1 MNLAPLIEVYS
12 TALVA
17 VAIAVVAALALIPVR
32 NREVRRGLV
41 STLVAMAVFLG
52 LRLLRAGVES
62 SSPHLADYVK
72 VAGLLVFAWGVL
84 RLASSLVFDL
94 LVGRSSGRHSPKIVR
109 QVAFGVVYVLVLV
122 AILRSVL
129 EIDLASLLA
138 TSAVL
143 SLVLGLALQ
152 DTLGNLFAGLS
163 LQAEKPF
170 EVGDWVTFGTFAGRI
185 MQVGWRTTQ
194 IEDFAHDLIS
204 VPNNVIAREAITNHS
219 RPSTITGVRLDLGL
233 SYEAP
238 PNRVKEVVLGV
249 LRDDPAVRADPE
261 PMVRLTGFADSS
273 VTYLVRFW
281 VDTFEQRY
289 TCARPG
295 ERHPLVPPSPGGPGD
310 PLPHPHGEAP
320 HRGRRGPPAA
330 RATAGRQDIER
341 YLAGSELLAPLGV
354 EGQRVLAERS
364 REVVF
369 GDGERVFGAGDEG
382 DRCYLVLSGGARML
396 GDDGEVVARIGPGEI
411 FGEGALLTGTPRS
424 ATMAAEGDTVL
435 LEIGRAAF
443 REVLLANEQVAAE
456 LAAILEKRQAARKAA
471 GQPTGHAGATVNGN
485 EAAGLMRRIR
495 DIFGLGR

>member
-289 TCARPG
+289 LALDRVNATLWYRLRREGLEIPFPIRTVKLHTEDAEDRRR
-295 ERHPLVPPSPGGPGD
+295 EGD
-310 PLPHPHGEAP
+310 
-320 HRGRRGPPAA
+320 RR
-330 RATAGRQDIER
+330 RQDIER

-471 GQPTGHAGATVNGN
+471 GQPTGHAGTVNGN